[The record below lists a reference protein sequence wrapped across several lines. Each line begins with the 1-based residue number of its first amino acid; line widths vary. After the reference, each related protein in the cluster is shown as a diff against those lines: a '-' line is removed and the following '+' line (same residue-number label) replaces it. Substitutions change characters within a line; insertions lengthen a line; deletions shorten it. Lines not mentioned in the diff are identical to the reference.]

1 MQTKNELNCP
11 RCGANEKD
19 LEILVK
25 VLPKVQVH
33 CTVCSKISVIVISE
47 K

>member
-1 MQTKNELNCP
+1 MEKEPDFNCP
-11 RCGANEKD
+11 RCGANKKD

-33 CTVCSKISVIVISE
+33 CTVCSKVSVITISE